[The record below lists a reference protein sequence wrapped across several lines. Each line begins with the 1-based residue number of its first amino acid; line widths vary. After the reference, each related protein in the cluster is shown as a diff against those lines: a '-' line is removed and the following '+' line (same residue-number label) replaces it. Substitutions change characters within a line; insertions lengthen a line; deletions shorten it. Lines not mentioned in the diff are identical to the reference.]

1 MVVSVEQIISKLDT
15 ASEEN
20 TRLRDALRA
29 NNQLLDQKLRQFEP
43 LVEDNRSKGEC
54 EGREREREAVV
65 ERGERGREKRERGVR
80 CDHGIICRT
89 QNRER

>member
-1 MVVSVEQIISKLDT
+1 MSVEQIISKLDT

-43 LVEDNRSKGEC
+43 LVEDNRSKGVC
-54 EGREREREAVV
+54 EVRERERDAVRNKQGK
-65 ERGERGREKRERGVR
+65 EGEGEREVK